1 MEEES
6 LFAIDENRYEATA
19 FPRTEVTRFRSMDL
33 GRLGGPL
40 GSPDPHPWRGNV
52 EQAWREC
59 VEEDRSEA
67 FDDVGFHA
75 WCVDQA

>member
-1 MEEES
+1 MVHC
-6 LFAIDENRYEATA
+6 FIEATPTA
-19 FPRTEVTRFRSMDL
+19 LPMDL

-40 GSPDPHPWRGNV
+40 GSPDPHPWRGYV
-52 EQAWREC
+52 EQDWREC
-59 VEEDRSEA
+59 VEEDCSEA